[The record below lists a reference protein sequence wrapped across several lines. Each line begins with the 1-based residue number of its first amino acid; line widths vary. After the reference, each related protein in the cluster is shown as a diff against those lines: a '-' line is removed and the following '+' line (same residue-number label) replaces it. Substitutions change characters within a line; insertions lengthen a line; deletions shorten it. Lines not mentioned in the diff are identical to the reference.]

1 MAEKTG
7 AVMCPASCATRL
19 AAGPMSFAVR
29 VPYQDNALFGAFT
42 DTVYSHLAR
51 RFLDLIVIMSVNMVE
66 RMARPVCKRYLRADL
81 ISLRQRI
88 RSQGSALAKMEVRA
102 SRSS

>member
-1 MAEKTG
+1 MDCEALTTRRSRPSCVDAPCGSRTASDAVAEKTG

-66 RMARPVCKRYLRADL
+66 IRM
-81 ISLRQRI
+81 
-88 RSQGSALAKMEVRA
+88 G
-102 SRSS
+102 